1 MTGISFLCVD
11 SAILQVFEDYYGFKA
26 DLSND
31 RFIAWKR
38 RRWALQVESVFDEVR
53 SIRSRYGHGFL
64 AEKLSWVLA
73 YL

>member
-1 MTGISFLCVD
+1 MAGISFLCAD
-11 SAILQVFEDYYGFKA
+11 SAILLVFEDYYGLKA

-31 RFIAWKR
+31 RFCSMKR

-53 SIRSRYGHGFL
+53 SIHRRYGHGFL
-64 AEKLSWVLA
+64 AERLFA